1 MNFRQGILAD
11 LASAYYYN
19 MTFEKVNGFLKKQAI
34 LPPYP
39 PSPKPLCDGLHIDFL
54 DFLRYNER
62 NLERLFGDER

>member
-34 LPPYP
+34 QPPYP
-39 PSPKPLCDGLHIDFL
+39 PSPKPLGDGLHIDFL